1 MEAWNYKKMEN
12 GKAFILSFPE
22 SGEEEE
28 KKYGDA

>member
-1 MEAWNYKKMEN
+1 MELQKMEN